1 MCLLTYPDD
10 VPTLPKNFQVLP
22 ASPEFGFNF
31 ENSFAS
37 DDEEDPEMD
46 WDINI
51 DDYEEDPEMDIDI
64 DDIEEEEE
72 ETIPTNFASNTSNY
86 FEQNCIEADS
96 EEDDEYGYEIAPLS
110 PPPSLPFYI
119 PTYDELDHSLWIV
132 SRPSLIQQESQHGNY
147 SLSNFIDS
155 YLYDTLNQEVVDP
168 SELQQTFYQQ

>member
-10 VPTLPKNFQVLP
+10 MPTLPKNFQVLP

-31 ENSFAS
+31 ENAFAS

-46 WDINI
+46 IDI
-51 DDYEEDPEMDIDI
+51 DDI

-86 FEQNCIEADS
+86 SEQNWIEADS
-96 EEDDEYGYEIAPLS
+96 EEDDEYGYEITPLS
-110 PPPSLPFYI
+110 PPPPLPFYI

-155 YLYDTLNQEVVDP
+155 YLHDTLNQEVADQ
-168 SELQQTFYQQ
+168 SELLGPSNPQ